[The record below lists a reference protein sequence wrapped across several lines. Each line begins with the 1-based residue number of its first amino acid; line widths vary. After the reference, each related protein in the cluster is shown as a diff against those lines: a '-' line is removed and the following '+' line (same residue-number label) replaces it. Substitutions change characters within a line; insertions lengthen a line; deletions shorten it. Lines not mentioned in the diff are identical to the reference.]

1 MPAWSV
7 VIFPHFWQIHNNQS
21 SSLLHFFC
29 LHVFVTGSGH
39 QTQKNAHPLPK
50 TRSSPA
56 EPNDQLQPDFHGSQV
71 GLSGDG
77 LRINCR
83 HPLDRFLASY
93 LDKIEPGT
101 NNYYNGIFGR
111 PSFPQFVDVMLKKP
125 GEGWDEHWAPISSL
139 CPPCVRWG
147 SQETIIRLL
156 LSTNNHQISAQVH
169 CCCAHGNIFRGHGVY
184 NPQVTSNPI
193 CWTCW
198 LKNKHKKLPCL
209 MESHQLNLE

>member
-1 MPAWSV
+1 MRPRSRLPAWSV
-7 VIFPHFWQIHNNQS
+7 VIVPHFWQFHNNQS
-21 SSLLHFFC
+21 SIWHFLRFFC
-29 LHVFVTGSGH
+29 LLFYVTGSGH

-56 EPNDQLQPDFHGSQV
+56 EPNDQLQPDFHGRQV
-71 GLSGDG
+71 GVSGDG

-147 SQETIIRLL
+147 SQHIITRLL
-156 LSTNNHQISAQVH
+156 LSTANHQIVALNRQSSDYCSDTLLLRA
-169 CCCAHGNIFRGHGVY
+169 
-184 NPQVTSNPI
+184 
-193 CWTCW
+193 W
-198 LKNKHKKLPCL
+198 KHF
-209 MESHQLNLE
+209 QRIRRI

>member
-1 MPAWSV
+1 MA
-7 VIFPHFWQIHNNQS
+7 
-21 SSLLHFFC
+21 
-29 LHVFVTGSGH
+29 GSGH

-50 TRSSPA
+50 TRSSTA
-56 EPNDQLQPDFHGSQV
+56 ESNDQLQPDFHGCQV
-71 GLSGDG
+71 GVSGDG

-125 GEGWDEHWAPISSL
+125 GEGWDEHWAPMSLL
-139 CPPCVRWG
+139 CPPCLRWAG
-147 SQETIIRLL
+147 LSADNYQIIA
-156 LSTNNHQISAQVH
+156 QIH
-169 CCCAHGNIFRGHGVY
+169 CCCAHGNIFRGYGVY

-193 CWTCW
+193 CCTCW
-198 LKNKHKKLPCL
+198 LKNKHKRQPCL
-209 MESHQLNLE
+209 MESHHRNLD

>member
-1 MPAWSV
+1 MYNYWTILLWTSLKRCQRPDLPRGWRTSYSWQMRPRSQLPAWSV
-7 VIFPHFWQIHNNQS
+7 VIVLHFWQSPNNQS
-21 SSLLHFFC
+21 SIGHFLNFFC
-29 LHVFVTGSGH
+29 LHVYVTGSGH

-56 EPNDQLQPDFHGSQV
+56 ESNDQLQPDFHGCQV
-71 GLSGDG
+71 GVSGDG

-139 CPPCVRWG
+139 CPPCLRWAG
-147 SQETIIRLL
+147 
-156 LSTNNHQISAQVH
+156 LSTDNHQIIAVNS
-169 CCCAHGNIFRGHGVY
+169 
-184 NPQVTSNPI
+184 
-193 CWTCW
+193 
-198 LKNKHKKLPCL
+198 
-209 MESHQLNLE
+209 ESSDYCSQQTIIK